1 VNRELL
7 ERAAELHRRHQ
18 PYVIATVVW
27 ARGPS
32 SGKQGAGALIEADGT
47 MHGWIGGACAE
58 PAVLRQARRVMKDG
72 TARLM
77 YLGPAA
83 ELDGHTRE
91 GVVTVPI
98 SCSSEGALEVF
109 MEPVLPQPHVVL
121 IGRSPAVLTL
131 TGLLDAM
138 DWRVTVVDDGGDGTG
153 FSDGVRVETKLDA
166 IDSLGV
172 DNTTPIVVATQGHY
186 DEPALLAA
194 LATSTPY
201 IGLVASSTRAE
212 TVLGYL
218 RDQGAAEADLR
229 RIHTPAGVDLGPI
242 EHREIGVAVLAE
254 LVAIKAAGGITG
266 IPVNDTSPATAA
278 IDPVCG
284 MTVQIEGARFSTVV
298 GDADFYFCCP
308 GCLTSFEASPA
319 EYRDSAAH

>member
-7 ERAAELHRRHQ
+7 ERAAELHRRHR

-32 SGKQGAGALIEADGT
+32 SGKQGASALIEGDGT

-72 TARLM
+72 TASLM

-83 ELDGHTRE
+83 ELDGHSRD

-121 IGRSPAVLTL
+121 IGHSPAVMTL
-131 TGLLDAM
+131 AGLLDAL
-138 DWRVTVVDDGGDGTG
+138 DWRVTVVDDAGDGTG
-153 FSDGVRVETKLDA
+153 FGEKVRIETQLAAMDSIG
-166 IDSLGV
+166 ID
-172 DNTTPIVVATQGHY
+172 DTTPVVVATQGHY
-186 DEPALLAA
+186 DEAALTAA
-194 LATSTPY
+194 LASNTPY
-201 IGLVASSTRAE
+201 IGLVASHTRAE

-218 RDQGAAEADLR
+218 RDQGVTEDDLR
-229 RIHTPAGVDLGPI
+229 RIHTPAGIDLGPI

-254 LVAIKAAGGITG
+254 LVAIKASGGIAGASRDEVAGAET
-266 IPVNDTSPATAA
+266 A

-284 MTVQIEGARFSTVV
+284 MTVQIEGARFSTAVD
-298 GDADFYFCCP
+298 GTEFFFCCP
-308 GCLTSFEASPA
+308 ACLASFASAPA
-319 EYRDSAAH
+319 EYITAS

>member
-1 VNRELL
+1 VNRDLI

-18 PYVIATVVW
+18 PYVMATVVW

-32 SGKQGAGALIEADGT
+32 SGKQGASALIEVDGT

-72 TARLM
+72 ISSLM
-77 YLGPAA
+77 YLGPPE
-83 ELDGHTRE
+83 ELDGHTRD

-121 IGRSPAVLTL
+121 IGRSPAVMTL
-131 TGLLDAM
+131 TGLLAAM
-138 DWRVTVVDDGGDGTG
+138 DWRVTVIDDGGDSST
-153 FSDGVRVETKLDA
+153 FDSHVRVETSLDA
-166 IDSLGV
+166 VASVGID
-172 DNTTPIVVATQGHY
+172 DTTPIVVATQGHY
-186 DEPALLAA
+186 DEPALTAA
-194 LATSTPY
+194 LATTTPY
-201 IGLVASSTRAE
+201 VGLIASRTRAE

-218 RDQGAAEADLR
+218 RDQGVDEDDMR
-229 RIHTPAGVDLGPI
+229 RIHTPAGLDLGAI

-254 LVAIKAAGGITG
+254 LVAIKASGGIAGASRDRAAAAET
-266 IPVNDTSPATAA
+266 A

-284 MTVQIEGARFSTVV
+284 MTVQVEGARFSSVV
-298 GDADFYFCCP
+298 DGVDFYFCCP
-308 GCLTSFEASPA
+308 GCQASFEATPA
-319 EYRDSAAH
+319 NYMVQ